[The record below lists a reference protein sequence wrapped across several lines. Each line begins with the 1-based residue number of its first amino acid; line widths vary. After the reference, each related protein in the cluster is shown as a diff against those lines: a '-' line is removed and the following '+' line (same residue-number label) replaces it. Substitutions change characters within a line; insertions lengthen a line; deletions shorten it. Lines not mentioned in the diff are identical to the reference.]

1 MYVTGWNSRVCFTRL
16 TRVIKMTSHVIL
28 ARSQH
33 VTYTCA
39 LRTINYIKIFVWNK
53 TQNTGLSNCG

>member
-1 MYVTGWNSRVCFTRL
+1 L